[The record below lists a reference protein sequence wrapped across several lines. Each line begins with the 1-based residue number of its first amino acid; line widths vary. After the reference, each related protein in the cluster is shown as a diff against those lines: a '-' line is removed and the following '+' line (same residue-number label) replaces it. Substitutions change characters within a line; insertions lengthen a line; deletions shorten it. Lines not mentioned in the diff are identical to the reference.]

1 MFKGID
7 NKELSA
13 KDRLSLLSR
22 SQVMYINGKSIE
34 EIKAYAREYSAPR
47 VQSFPSVGPEFS
59 QLMGALGYLSVLIA
73 FSFHWVGL

>member
-22 SQVMYINGKSIE
+22 SQVMYINGASMAEIE
-34 EIKAYAREYSAPR
+34 KFADNFSGPR
-47 VQSFPSVGPEFS
+47 VQDLPKIGRDFS
-59 QLMGALGYLSVLIA
+59 QFMGTAGFLSVLLFLIIHLA
-73 FSFHWVGL
+73 GL